1 MSELTPSFSVFC
13 AMRNILHHKRCLIFL
28 GLNFFITKPGHCL
41 PAVDF
46 QKRLNQIINNQI
58 VSDRKKLSQL
68 YDLKKAQDDHN
79 PLKDSTYALL
89 LAKIGYGE
97 FCANKNYISS
107 IAFTLESIRINSLP
121 QKASSKL
128 ATIKDYLNLGY
139 YYADILQ
146 NRQSL
151 TCCDSVIT
159 IGEKL
164 KCSPSIIGEAKV
176 QKSYLYY
183 LAGDFQK
190 CIEEST
196 KGIQYTLKQ
205 KDTLN
210 YIEFLVQRSQSYFLQ
225 NMFDKSL
232 QDNQAIF
239 ENASLPFHLA
249 SALKTNAL
257 IYIKKGNFKLT
268 LDNFKKTI
276 SLRIKT
282 KMYRQIIWDYIE
294 LGNFYCLK
302 MKNLREAKLC
312 FEQAIKYTYKENNL
326 LMLAE
331 IYNNI
336 ENIYFIEKNYR
347 EAINY
352 TLKTYKMLK
361 LSPHDNILQNPTSSS
376 LNTIGNTDLIT
387 DLLNNKVKLLLA
399 LYHQTT
405 DKKYLTASIQT
416 ALVTDSVITLKRHQQ
431 LGEQSK
437 LYWRDRTRDFFTSA
451 VEACFLAND
460 IFHAFYFMEKSRS
473 VLLNDKLNE
482 LGASLK
488 LNEADAGKELDL
500 KLNILQQQQKLNALT
515 ANTAAYNNQQQVFL
529 NAKQDLE
536 DFIKSLDAKY
546 PAYYNYKYSD
556 AVPALTTLQK
566 HLGANN
572 QSFVHYFTNDSLA
585 YILSITSNN
594 AKLGKLLKK
603 DFSYQQIND
612 FLKLSSNRDLTI
624 TKTGF
629 KSFVNLSNSLYKTL
643 FQPLQL
649 PRGRVIICS
658 DNFLLPF
665 ESLCSD
671 AAGTNFLIND
681 YIFSYAYSA
690 TNLLKQYNTYKAKGN
705 FIGFAPVTFQA
716 GLHVNPLLNSA
727 AALNKSADNYSSTLL
742 FTNTA
747 ATKNNFIKNI
757 GGYTIVNVFSHASA
771 DSTETEPKLYM
782 QDAAIHLSELQLINK
797 PAARLVVLSACQTN
811 VGKIAT
817 GEGIYSLARGFSS
830 AGIPAI
836 AATLW
841 NAEEDMIYEISA
853 KFHEYLSKGLSKD
866 IALRNAKLGFL
877 NSHAGSEKSL
887 PYYWANL
894 VLIGNTEPLVLSTN
908 TNKWWWVARG
918 GTALLAVVVLILK
931 RRTNKPSFRR

>member
-1 MSELTPSFSVFC
+1 MMYFVHKKAILKKICLTIWGFIY
-13 AMRNILHHKRCLIFL
+13 ILSCLAQCKDGEEIEKKINSII
-28 GLNFFITKPGHCL
+28 LNPVIGE
-41 PAVDF
+41 
-46 QKRLNQIINNQI
+46 
-58 VSDRKKLSQL
+58 SKKLQQF
-68 YDLKKAQDDHN
+68 YDLKKATDGCQKN
-79 PLKDSTYALL
+79 KDSNY
-89 LAKIGYGE
+89 AKILSNIGFYEYQVNG
-97 FCANKNYISS
+97 NYAKSISYT
-107 IAFTLESIRINSLP
+107 IESVIINSLA
-121 QKASSKL
+121 KNAGSKL
-128 ATIKDYLNLGY
+128 RRINDYLNLSY
-139 YYADILQ
+139 YYRTILLY
-146 NRQSL
+146 NQSMS
-151 TCCDSVIT
+151 CSDSVIT
-159 IGEKL
+159 IGQKFDPNL
-164 KCSPSIIGEAKV
+164 SAIAEAKIN
-176 QKSYLYY
+176 KSHIYY
-183 LAGDFQK
+183 LIGDFQK
-190 CIEEST
+190 CIDESS
-196 KGIQYTLKQ
+196 KGIVYVLNKR
-205 KDTLN
+205 DTFH
-210 YIEFLVQRSQSYFLQ
+210 YVEFLVQRSQSYFFQ
-225 NMFDKSL
+225 NMLQESL
-232 QDNQAIF
+232 EDNEQIF
-239 ENASLPFHLA
+239 KHTQFPYFFA
-249 SALKTNAL
+249 SALKRKAM
-257 IYIKKGNFKLT
+257 IFEKKQNFDLANKYF
-268 LDNFKKTI
+268 NE
-276 SLRIKT
+276 SVNLRIKSSE
-282 KMYRQIIWDYIE
+282 YGQITNDYID
-294 LGNFYCLK
+294 LGNFYCLS
-302 MKNLREAKLC
+302 LHDLESAKKS
-312 FEQAIKYTYKENNL
+312 FYKAIEYTYKEKNSTK
-326 LMLAE
+326 LAE
-331 IYNNI
+331 IFNNLG
-336 ENIYFIEKNYR
+336 NLYFTKKNYK
-347 EAINY
+347 EASNY
-352 TLKTYKMLK
+352 YLKSFKILTLIPSEDIFETPAA
-361 LSPHDNILQNPTSSS
+361 SILNV
-376 LNTIGNTDLIT
+376 IGNTDLIT
-387 DLLNNKVKLLLA
+387 ELLTNKVSLLLA
-399 LYHQTT
+399 LYHQTN

-437 LYWRDRTRDFFTSA
+437 LYWRDRTRDFFTNA

-460 IFHAFYFMEKSRS
+460 INHAFYFMEKSRS

-529 NAKQDLE
+529 NAKQNLE
-536 DFIKSLDAKY
+536 DFIKSLEAKY

-612 FLKLSSNRDLTI
+612 FLKLSSNRDLTN
-624 TKTGF
+624 TKSGF
-629 KSFVNLSNSLYKTL
+629 KSFATLSNILYKTL

-649 PRGRVIICS
+649 PRGRIIICS

-811 VGKIAT
+811 VGKNAT

-830 AGIPAI
+830 AGIPSI

-841 NAEEDMIYEISA
+841 TADENMIYEISA

-908 TNKWWWVARG
+908 TNKWWWVAGG